1 MVKETSPVMQ
11 NKRGIS
17 VMFEEDVLHLFN
29 ILMLLPLYNHINFV
43 HRSVISIHHPPDDIL
58 R

>member
-1 MVKETSPVMQ
+1 MQ

-43 HRSVISIHHPPDDIL
+43 HRSVISIRHPPDDIL